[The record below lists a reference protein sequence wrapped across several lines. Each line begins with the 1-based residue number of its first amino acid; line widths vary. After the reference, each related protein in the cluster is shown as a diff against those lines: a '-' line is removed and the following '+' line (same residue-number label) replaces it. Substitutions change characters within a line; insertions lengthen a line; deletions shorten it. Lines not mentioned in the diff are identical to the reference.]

1 MSVDLYTLV
10 HKWSLGV
17 VLQYTNNCYYSI
29 QMEQKFVYSDT
40 QMGLRKPLLFLV
52 FRFLREYIEN
62 IENIIN
68 NKVNVYTA
76 VYNWRVG
83 YA

>member
-1 MSVDLYTLV
+1 MRYLYTLV
-10 HKWSLGV
+10 YTSACQV
-17 VLQYTNNCYYSI
+17 VLQYTHKWYYSI
-29 QMEQKFVYSDT
+29 HIFRRCVYSGIH
-40 QMGLRKPLLFLV
+40 MGLRKPLLFLV

-68 NKVNVYTA
+68 NRVNVYTA